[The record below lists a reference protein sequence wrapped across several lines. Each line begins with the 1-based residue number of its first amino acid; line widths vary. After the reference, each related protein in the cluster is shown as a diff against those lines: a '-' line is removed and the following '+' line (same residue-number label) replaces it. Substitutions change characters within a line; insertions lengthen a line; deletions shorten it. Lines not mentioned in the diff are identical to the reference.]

1 MPSLQSGVLPIN
13 MAQFDHFND
22 HSNDY
27 SNDHSHG
34 APQSSFQMT
43 APMLPPDMS
52 VDTASSYSSY
62 GAVHGAL
69 PSTSSLRYNPMTSW
83 DMQSVGVYNGSPS
96 CAPLTNMANNGNYGC
111 DSIATMET
119 LGLFSSLTNGHHERH
134 ESSPTTMNGHRMS
147 SPPTDNGQHHVSSSS
162 SSSSTTLFETSQGVA
177 SSQSLAQCSC

>member
-34 APQSSFQMT
+34 VPQSSFQMT
-43 APMLPPDMS
+43 APMLPPPDMS

-83 DMQSVGVYNGSPS
+83 DMQSVGVYNGNTPLSSLVYGSPS
-96 CAPLTNMANNGNYGC
+96 CAPL
-111 DSIATMET
+111 
-119 LGLFSSLTNGHHERH
+119 
-134 ESSPTTMNGHRMS
+134 
-147 SPPTDNGQHHVSSSS
+147 
-162 SSSSTTLFETSQGVA
+162 
-177 SSQSLAQCSC
+177 